1 MLDANVV
8 EECPPEVALGNH
20 HRLVVARHSSDTPE
34 LVFVAQESGAYSLGA
49 CFVFAVACDFVVGGV
64 AG

>member
-8 EECPPEVALGNH
+8 EECPPEVALDN
-20 HRLVVARHSSDTPE
+20 HRLFVVAQHSSGMQGP
-34 LVFVAQESGAYSLGA
+34 VVAARWSAAYSLGA
-49 CFVFAVACDFVVGGV
+49 YFVFVAACGFVVEDV